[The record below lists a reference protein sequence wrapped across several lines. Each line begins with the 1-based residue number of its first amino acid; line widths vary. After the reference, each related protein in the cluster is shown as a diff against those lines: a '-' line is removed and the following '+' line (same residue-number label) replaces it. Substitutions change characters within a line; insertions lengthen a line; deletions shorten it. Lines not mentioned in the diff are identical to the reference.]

1 MPEVSGGISNNIPV
15 TRGIEALKR
24 QENLAGAESPGL
36 SFDRQLLDSQE
47 REDRVQIGDEA
58 RRLNDN
64 QQRGQELQESQRESQ
79 QIAESRLEQ
88 TVRTQAVSNP
98 AALPE
103 QNLSP
108 FRSEPSPSRVTEKF
122 KQSESSQNTSSQKGL
137 NIDVQI

>member
-1 MPEVSGGISNNIPV
+1 MPEVSGGIPNNIPV

-24 QENLAGAESPGL
+24 QENLAGAESPGI
-36 SFDRQLLDSQE
+36 SSDRKLLDSQD
-47 REDRVQIGDEA
+47 REDRVQIGAEA

-79 QIAESRLEQ
+79 QVSESRLEQ
-88 TVRTQAVSNP
+88 NVQAQAVANP

-108 FRSEPSPSRVTEKF
+108 FRSEPSSSRVTEKF
-122 KQSESSQNTSSQKGL
+122 KQSEPSNNSDAQKGL

>member
-1 MPEVSGGISNNIPV
+1 MTEVSGGISNNIPAS
-15 TRGIEALKR
+15 RGIEALKR

-36 SFDRQLLDSQE
+36 SFDRQLLDSQD

-64 QQRGQELQESQRESQ
+64 QQRSQEFQESQRESQ
-79 QIAESRLEQ
+79 RIDENRLEQ
-88 TVRTQAVSNP
+88 TVQTQAVSNP
-98 AALPE
+98 VALPE

-122 KQSESSQNTSSQKGL
+122 KQSESSQNNSAQKGL

>member
-47 REDRVQIGDEA
+47 RGDRVQIGDEA

-88 TVRTQAVSNP
+88 TVQTQAVANP

-108 FRSEPSPSRVTEKF
+108 FRSEPSSSRVTEKF
-122 KQSESSQNTSSQKGL
+122 KQSEPSNNSDTQKGL